1 MLILSDWLWVI
12 FTLAAALAQT
22 LRNAT
27 QRGLIAELGATAAAH
42 VRFLFGLPFGLLFL
56 ALVLVLTGQAPPRPS
71 LTALSWMLSGSLM
84 QILGTALMLSAMS
97 ERSFVVTI
105 AYTKT
110 EPVQVALFGIVM
122 LSEKLTLPLIAAI
135 LIATSG
141 VMIMGWPA
149 RQGPGRDR
157 HRLKPALLG
166 MAAGAFFAMAAI
178 SFRGGILALQE
189 QNYLLAAI
197 TTLAIGLLMQ
207 TAMLTAW
214 LALRDRAALR
224 EIVQAWRP
232 SLGAGFL
239 GAVASAFWY
248 LAFALESAARVRTLA
263 LAEILFAQIV
273 SRNMFRQKT
282 SPRDA
287 VGIVLV
293 VVGVVILLNS

>member
-1 MLILSDWLWVI
+1 MLILHDWLWVI
-12 FTLAAALAQT
+12 FTLSAALAQT

-27 QRGLIAELGATAAAH
+27 QRSLIAELGAAAAAH

-56 ALVLVLTGQAPPRPS
+56 VVVLLLTGATPPRPS
-71 LTALSWMLSGSLM
+71 PTALAWMLSGSLM
-84 QILGTALMLSAMS
+84 QILGTALMLAAMT

-110 EPVQVALFGIVM
+110 EPVQVAVFGIVM
-122 LSEKLTLPLIAAI
+122 LSETLTLPLIAAI

-149 RQGPGRDR
+149 RQVAGAP

-166 MAAGAFFAMAAI
+166 MAAGGFFAMAAI
-178 SFRGGILALQE
+178 SFRGAILALQHDD
-189 QNYLLAAI
+189 YVLAAI
-197 TTLAIGLLMQ
+197 TTLAIGLVMQ
-207 TAMLTAW
+207 TAMLTTW

-224 EIVQAWRP
+224 EIVAAWRP

-263 LAEILFAQIV
+263 LAEILFAQII

-287 VGIVLV
+287 IGIALVVIGVIVL
-293 VVGVVILLNS
+293 LNV